1 MKNLPII
8 IALFLNIC
16 LSAQESVS
24 NRFQEAENTE
34 NTAAEAPENPHE
46 AVLKEGDGPG
56 NPPAEPIDDY
66 IPVLLLVAMGIIA
79 YQGYKKKTLS

>member
-8 IALFLNIC
+8 IALFLSIC

-34 NTAAEAPENPHE
+34 NTAAEATENPHE
-46 AVLKEGDGPG
+46 AVLKAGDGPG

-66 IPVLLLVAMGIIA
+66 IPILLVVSIGIIV
-79 YQGYKKKTLS
+79 YHSYKNKTAV

>member
-8 IALFLNIC
+8 IALFLSIC

-46 AVLKEGDGPG
+46 AVLKEGDGPR

-66 IPVLLLVAMGIIA
+66 IPILLVVSIGIIV
-79 YQGYKKKTLS
+79 YHSYKNKTAV

>member
-66 IPVLLLVAMGIIA
+66 IPILLVVSIGIIV
-79 YQGYKKKTLS
+79 YHSYKNKTAV

>member
-1 MKNLPII
+1 M
-8 IALFLNIC
+8 FLSIC

-66 IPVLLLVAMGIIA
+66 IPILLVVSIGIIV
-79 YQGYKKKTLS
+79 YHSYKNKTAV

>member
-66 IPVLLLVAMGIIA
+66 ILVLLLVAMGIIA